1 MCVLD
6 RFDALILKII
16 FLKWKNIILI
26 YFSMKNILKNNRN
39 HTFKYTLNLILEE
52 QKQVIPVKKT
62 GEEEEEETQ

>member
-1 MCVLD
+1 
-6 RFDALILKII
+6 
-16 FLKWKNIILI
+16 
-26 YFSMKNILKNNRN
+26 MKNTLKNNRN